1 MYLGGSMS
9 SQRNEQ
15 AGATARTRSART
27 GENWDEG
34 LIHGLL
40 YPFASFAAP
49 AFLLLLVVFFIWRAF
64 TADLASGLRSFA
76 AALLPLMIVTY
87 LTTARREDLSRR
99 TARVP
104 NWITFVA
111 MLVIGAALMPM
122 VSISGSVPVA
132 ELVLAGCFS
141 VLVGGYVLIEDRDKA
156 MSYYFG
162 LIPGVLGSVVLT
174 GLPRL

>member
-1 MYLGGSMS
+1 MS
-9 SQRNEQ
+9 SQRSKN
-15 AGATARTRSART
+15 AGADV
-27 GENWDEG
+27 ENRPSRAESNWGEG

-64 TADLASGLRSFA
+64 AVDLSSGLRSFA

-87 LTTARREDLSRR
+87 LTTARRADLSSR

-111 MLVIGAALMPM
+111 MLIIGAVLMPI
-122 VSISGSVPVA
+122 VSISGSVPIA
-132 ELVLAGCFS
+132 ELVLSGCFS

-162 LIPGVLGSVVLT
+162 LILGVLGSVVLT
-174 GLPRL
+174 GLPHL